1 MRWRL
6 QSKAQAGLT
15 LTDSVRLLKTK
26 ASRHAIYGALIAIG
40 AIVFATLLV
49 AQYAH
54 QRLGP
59 NEIVSAQVNSPV
71 LWVLDALPFVFA
83 FWGQYVSTM
92 IAYQAGAM
100 VIDQTS
106 ELQAQVSTLEHQ
118 TQHGIT
124 HDPLT
129 DLPNRALLCDRVE
142 RAIAV
147 GHAENTHL
155 AILLMGLNRF
165 KEVNNTL
172 GHYSGDR
179 LLKQVA
185 TRLQTVI
192 REHDSVARMGG
203 DEFAILL
210 PRAASSNEAILT
222 ARKVSAALEPQFDLQ
237 GLTLNVDAA
246 MGIVLFP
253 QHGGDADS
261 LLQRANIAMYV
272 AKQRKTG
279 FVVYDNNLDQHSPQR
294 LTLMGEL
301 RQGISHDQ
309 LLLHYQPKIDSVTGK
324 ITEVEALVRWQHPH
338 HGLMQPDDFI
348 PLAERTGLIK
358 PLTQW
363 VLNESLKKYRAWR
376 RQGFD
381 IGIAVNLSTQGLLDP
396 EFPDIVAGL
405 LASYEVDPTRL
416 ILEITESATLGEPV
430 RALEVLR
437 RLSAAGVRFSIDDFG
452 TGYSSLSYLSKMPI
466 SEIKIDLSFVIG
478 MMDND
483 ANTKIVRATI
493 DLGHALGLKVTAEG
507 VDQETVFRN
516 LCEMGCD
523 GLQGSYIGDPQD
535 ADQLIKTN
543 LARLRA

>member
-1 MRWRL
+1 M
-6 QSKAQAGLT
+6 
-15 LTDSVRLLKTK
+15 RLLKAK
-26 ASRHAIYGALIAIG
+26 ASRHAIYGVLIAIG
-40 AIVFATLLV
+40 SIVLATLLV
-49 AQYAH
+49 AQYVYEG
-54 QRLGP
+54 LGLK
-59 NEIVSAQVNSPV
+59 EIIAAQVNNPV
-71 LWVLDALPFVFA
+71 LWVLDAFPFVFA

-106 ELQAQVSTLEHQ
+106 ELQAQTAALEHQ
-118 TQHGIT
+118 AQRGIT

-129 DLPNRALLCDRVE
+129 DLPNRVLLRDRIE
-142 RAIAV
+142 RAIAMV
-147 GHAENTHL
+147 QVENTHL
-155 AILLMGLNRF
+155 AILLVGLNRF

-172 GHYSGDR
+172 GHHSGDR

-185 TRLQTVI
+185 TRLQAVI

-210 PRAASSNEAILT
+210 PRAASPNEAT
-222 ARKVSAALEPQFDLQ
+222 QVARKVLAALEPLFDLE
-237 GLTLNVDAA
+237 GLTLNMDAG

-253 QHGGDADS
+253 QHGGDADT

-309 LLLHYQPKIDSVTGK
+309 LLLHYQPKINSATSK

-338 HGLMQPDDFI
+338 HGLMQPNDFI
-348 PLAERTGLIK
+348 PLAGRTGLIK

-363 VLNESLKKYRAWR
+363 VLNQSLKKCQAWQ

-381 IGIAVNLSTQGLLDP
+381 ISIAVNLSTQDLLDP
-396 EFPDIVAGL
+396 EFLDTVVGL
-405 LASYEVDPTRL
+405 LASYEVEPAHL

-430 RALEVLR
+430 RTLEVLR
-437 RLSAAGVRFSIDDFG
+437 RLAAAGVRLAIDDFG

-466 SEIKIDLSFVIG
+466 SEIKIDKSFVLG
-478 MMDND
+478 MADKD
-483 ANTKIVRATI
+483 TDTKIVRATI
-493 DLGHALGLKVTAEG
+493 DLAHALGLKVTAEG
-507 VDQETVFRN
+507 VEQETVFRN

-523 GLQGSYIGDPQD
+523 GLQGSYFGYPLD
-535 ADQLIKTN
+535 ADQMIKTN
-543 LARLRA
+543 VARLRA